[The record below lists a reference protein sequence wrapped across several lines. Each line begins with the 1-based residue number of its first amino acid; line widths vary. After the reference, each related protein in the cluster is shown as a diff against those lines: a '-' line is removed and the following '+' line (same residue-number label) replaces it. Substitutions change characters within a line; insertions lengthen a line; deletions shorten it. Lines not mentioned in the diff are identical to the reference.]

1 VNAETSTAESFEDD
15 KEGGLSRS
23 LVEEQKEVVRQF
35 FQRFSAGDVPGTVSL
50 FREDATYWF
59 PSTRETTNMRQF
71 ARGLEWIK
79 SRLEGPIRLE
89 IGTMVA
95 EPNKIA
101 VQVEGFG
108 RTVDGAPYNNLY
120 HVYFE
125 LEVRKIVRAREYN
138 DTAHVFDTLRA
149 GERRRAGS
157 AASMEKDTVALVSF
171 VKEMTESMTGA
182 ESTKRWAKD
191 ALWFDIPAFAS
202 RGVAPASRFFDEVF
216 AGFQSCKVEILET
229 DTIVNGNIGIVCTV
243 QRVHVVLKNGI
254 AKTMFIRETDCF
266 EKRDEEWRLIHQH
279 ASVPSGG
286 EWDGKTVKE

>member
-1 VNAETSTAESFEDD
+1 MTAGMGTAKSFEND
-15 KEGGLSRS
+15 KEGSLTRS
-23 LVEEQKEVVRQF
+23 LVEAQKEVVRQF
-35 FQRFSAGDVPGTVSL
+35 FERFSAGDVPGTISL
-50 FREDATYWF
+50 FRDDATYWF
-59 PSTRETTNMRQF
+59 PSTRETTNMSQF

-89 IGTMVA
+89 IGAMVA

-108 RTVDGAPYNNLY
+108 TTVEGAPYNNLY

-125 LEVRKIVRAREYN
+125 LEGRTIVRAREYN

-149 GERRRAGS
+149 GERRPAGRATS
-157 AASMEKDTVALVSF
+157 IEKDTEALVSF
-171 VKEMTESMTGA
+171 VKEMTESMTGTQ
-182 ESTKRWAKD
+182 STKRWAKD

-216 AGFQSCKVEILET
+216 AGLQSCKVDILET
-229 DTIVNGNIGIVCTV
+229 DTVMNGNIGIVCTV
-243 QRVHVVLKNGI
+243 QRAHVVFKNGT

-266 EKRDEEWRLIHQH
+266 EKRDDEWQLIHQH
-279 ASVPSGG
+279 ASVPLGA
-286 EWDGKTVKE
+286 EWDGKIVTE